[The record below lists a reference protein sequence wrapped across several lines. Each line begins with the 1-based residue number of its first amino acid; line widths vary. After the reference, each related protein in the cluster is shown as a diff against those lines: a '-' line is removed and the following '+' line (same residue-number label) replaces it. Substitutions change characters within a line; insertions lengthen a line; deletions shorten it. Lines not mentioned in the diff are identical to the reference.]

1 HIALDGTLDAPA
13 WQRAPVFTDFVERE
27 PRNGAPPRYPTRV
40 RVLTGA
46 HALYVGVEALDP
58 QPALIR
64 APLVRHDGVVRTQD
78 FVALYLDPIG
88 RGKVAQWF
96 RVNAAGSTAD
106 GVHTGDDDNEDFSPD
121 FDFDAAAA
129 RTPQGYTAVFRI
141 PYATL
146 RAASGERAPWR
157 IMVVRRIPRDN
168 NVLEASVPLP
178 PELPSFIANMQPLR
192 GAPAEANAPFLQL
205 RPTLTL
211 RRTLD
216 QPPGAPS
223 TASTPASA
231 GLDVKWRPRADWVID
246 ATLKPDFSQVALDVP
261 QLSRNTRFALSLTE
275 KRPFFLESSD
285 LLRSPTD
292 ALYTRSITLP
302 DWGVRASLRGEQ
314 LAGTVFALRDKGGGL
329 VLLPG
334 PYATGFADQPAA
346 QVAVARLRWDGS
358 ARDGALT
365 LGGLASLRRYE
376 AGAGDNRVAGP
387 DFTWQASEHLKLR
400 GQWLL
405 SQTSAQPD
413 ANGVLAAG
421 PVVAGA
427 RRYIN
432 AFWRS
437 EHVEAALTYDD
448 IGAGFRDDNGF
459 VVQNGVRTL
468 DANYNRIWRNLGPLN
483 ELWVYLWGEAVRDRA
498 GGQLVSS
505 YLTPGVYAAY
515 TRGSE
520 ATVEYRGA
528 SHVRVAPDAAL
539 LAERYWHFEY
549 LTTPAPWAPQLSMKL
564 DVGRL
569 ADVVAGAVRPGRR
582 ITLGAKLRPLPRLEV
597 EPSFSQAQLAQGTQ
611 RNYNEVAAQL
621 LAVWHFDAQRSLR
634 LIAQRATVDRRAEP
648 PLMVDALQLGSR
660 ASSLTYAWRR
670 SAGTVLYA

>member
-1 HIALDGTLDAPA
+1 MARFIPRLFCCLACALAAGLPPALAQQPQPMQAAALAPGEHIALDGTLDAPA
-13 WQRAPVFTDFVERE
+13 WQRAPVFSDFIERE

-216 QPPGAPS
+216 QPPGAPG
-223 TASTPASA
+223 TASTAASA

-302 DWGVRASLRGEQ
+302 DWGVRGVTAVNFNRDADTLSFSSVTDVLPLPAHVQDTASTIMQ
-314 LAGTVFALRDKGGGL
+314 LAGML
-329 VLLPG
+329 
-334 PYATGFADQPAA
+334 ATQPALFSDGA
-346 QVAVARLRWDGS
+346 SVPMQVARPRGLDRWEFEVVGYEQLQTGQGPLW
-358 ARDGALT
+358 AWHV
-365 LGGLASLRRYE
+365 RRVP
-376 AGAGDNRVAGP
+376 RK
-387 DFTWQASEHLKLR
+387 TR
-400 GQWLL
+400 G
-405 SQTSAQPD
+405 
-413 ANGVLAAG
+413 
-421 PVVAGA
+421 
-427 RRYIN
+427 
-432 AFWRS
+432 
-437 EHVEAALTYDD
+437 D
-448 IGAGFRDDNGF
+448 IGVDLWLSP
-459 VVQNGVRTL
+459 QLQSLPVRIRLTQAE
-468 DANYNRIWRNLGPLN
+468 D
-483 ELWVYLWGEAVRDRA
+483 VYLD
-498 GGQLVSS
+498 
-505 YLTPGVYAAY
+505 
-515 TRGSE
+515 
-520 ATVEYRGA
+520 
-528 SHVRVAPDAAL
+528 L
-539 LAERYWHFEY
+539 LLDKAE
-549 LTTPAPWAPQLSMKL
+549 
-564 DVGRL
+564 
-569 ADVVAGAVRPGRR
+569 
-582 ITLGAKLRPLPRLEV
+582 
-597 EPSFSQAQLAQGTQ
+597 QG
-611 RNYNEVAAQL
+611 
-621 LAVWHFDAQRSLR
+621 
-634 LIAQRATVDRRAEP
+634 
-648 PLMVDALQLGSR
+648 
-660 ASSLTYAWRR
+660 
-670 SAGTVLYA
+670 